1 VRVAAAAL
9 LFIALAAS
17 SARADADPTQKLF
30 GTAVTALQRGAFD
43 EAIAALELL
52 ADQGVLHP
60 DASFNRAVAYIDRAR
75 SPQARPGD
83 LGRAAAALAE
93 TVELRPDDAEAE
105 AALESVR
112 AEIARRRARHGEAP
126 VVVRPSLSRAVV
138 ALLSEDAWAVGALLG
153 SVLFAAGLAVRWLSR
168 TAPVRL
174 GGAVAAAAGAL
185 FLLISGSMTIAAR
198 TYRKTSDPAVVIVS
212 EARLL
217 DEKGVPLPQKGGVP
231 EQVVVPEGAGVHVL
245 ERRGTLALIEWGD
258 TRGWIGLA
266 QLRVLPEI

>member
-1 VRVAAAAL
+1 MKIAAAAL
-9 LFIALAAS
+9 LFLTLAAPT
-17 SARADADPTQKLF
+17 AWAAADPTQKLF

-43 EAIAALELL
+43 EAIDALELL

-60 DASFNRAVAYIDRAR
+60 DASFNRAVAYIERAR

-93 TVELRPDDAEAE
+93 TVELRPEDAEAE
-105 AALESVR
+105 AALERVQ

-138 ALLSEDAWAVGALLG
+138 GLIGEDVWAACALLG
-153 SVLFAAGLAVRWLSR
+153 SVALAAGLGIRWLSR
-168 TAPVRL
+168 TAPARL
-174 GGAVAAAAGAL
+174 SGAVAAAAGAL
-185 FLLISGSMTIAAR
+185 LLLISAGMTIASR
-198 TYRKTSDPAVVIVS
+198 SYRETSDPAVVIVN

-217 DEKGVPLPQKGGVP
+217 DEKGVPLPQRGGVP

-266 QLRVLPEI
+266 QLRVLPEV